1 MRFRPM
7 NPMSPFEQPQP
18 PADDIHDQ
26 SNTDTGGS
34 SSLDPAVNLVD
45 LYERGGVNSSLFVKR
60 GLTLYAQRIDDSRAR
75 QGKERKMVA
84 ALDILLARESEQA
97 SQSFFLGYHC
107 DIQEPIG
114 TFFAKDEIRAF
125 EKLLTDQG
133 IDKKYLYRPFI
144 QLAIADPS
152 VQDRMGRFSHWKALS
167 DDIDEACVPDN
178 IRTYLYL
185 VKVSNAVREYIRDK
199 IWARIEKVAAVD
211 ILGSPNEFWE
221 HILLGKAEPGKPGK
235 EGLFMS
241 LGYLKRINELRDALG
256 SELFGEESVDA
267 RTATQALVYMRTS
280 KTIRKLGELR
290 IPALI
295 FLGRREI
302 LPAMECIKI
311 VSLEYPNTLTPIT
324 HRQLELSQDT
334 TKEDSPNPKS
344 YTPYIRKIK
353 ALLNGIPEAQPFLTK
368 LDKKNSKARDQAA
381 LSRVRKIQSEEI
393 DRVVAEKIKTW
404 HERENI
410 LAQKRKTENILKLS
424 QNDQHKGHVLVGHLD
439 SPGLEYRFYYIDAP
453 TGGTCTIRYPNIN
466 SEDEIEYSTLSIPF
480 LSVREYSIPQNSNDA
495 RFLRQKTLSYFEILS
510 ALYERTAFDFGIMG
524 NLSESFI
531 IDNAREIAERIQ
543 RLKP

>member
-1 MRFRPM
+1 M
-7 NPMSPFEQPQP
+7 NPMSPFDQPQP

-34 SSLDPAVNLVD
+34 SSLDPAENLVD
-45 LYERGGVNSSLFVKR
+45 LYERGGMNSSLFVKR
-60 GLTLYAQRIDDSRAR
+60 GLSLYAQRIDDARVR
-75 QGKERKMVA
+75 QGKERKMIA

-167 DDIDEACVPDN
+167 DDIEEACVPDN
-178 IRTYLYL
+178 IRTYMYL

-211 ILGSPNEFWE
+211 ILGSPAEFLE
-221 HILLGKAEPGKPGK
+221 HILLGKAEPGKAGK

-267 RTATQALVYMRTS
+267 LTATQALIYMRTS
-280 KTIRKLGELR
+280 KIVRKLGELR

-295 FLGRREI
+295 FLGRKEI
-302 LPAMECIKI
+302 LPAMECIK
-311 VSLEYPNTLTPIT
+311 VVCSTYPNALTPIA
-324 HRQLELSQDT
+324 HRQFDPSYDT
-334 TKEDSPNPKS
+334 TEENSPDSKS
-344 YTPYIRKIK
+344 YVPYIKKIRT
-353 ALLNGIPEAQPFLTK
+353 LLSGIPEAQLFITT
-368 LDKKNSKARDQAA
+368 LDGKNTKARDQAA
-381 LSRVRKIQSEEI
+381 LSKVRKVQGEEI
-393 DRVVAEKIKTW
+393 DRGVLEKMKTW

-410 LAQKRKTENILKLS
+410 LAQKRKTENIMKLS
-424 QNDQHKGHVLVGHLD
+424 QNDQHTGHVFVGYLD
-439 SPGLEYRFYYIDAP
+439 SPALVYRFYYIDTP
-453 TGGTCTIRYPNIN
+453 TGYTCTIRYPNIN
-466 SEDEIEYSTLSIPF
+466 SKNEIEHIELSIP
-480 LSVREYSIPQNSNDA
+480 LISVREYVIPQNSNDA
-495 RFLRQKTLSYFEILS
+495 RFLRQKTLSYFDILS
-510 ALYERTAFDFGIMG
+510 ALYERTVFDFGIMG